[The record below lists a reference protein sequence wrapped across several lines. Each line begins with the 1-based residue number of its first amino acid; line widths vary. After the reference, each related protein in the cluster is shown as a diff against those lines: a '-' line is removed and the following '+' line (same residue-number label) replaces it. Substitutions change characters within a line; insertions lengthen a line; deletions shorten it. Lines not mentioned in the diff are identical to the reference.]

1 MLVARDE
8 LVKFIPWTEAQ
19 YGTKI
24 SFTCTQARNQN
35 MRLRRSQNAKNQ
47 QQQALYH
54 YLDQKGLLQYSYCLA
69 YQYLIIAAALPP
81 IAARCAKPGTQP
93 EIRN

>member
-1 MLVARDE
+1 
-8 LVKFIPWTEAQ
+8 
-19 YGTKI
+19 
-24 SFTCTQARNQN
+24 

-54 YLDQKGLLQYSYCLA
+54 YLDQKGLLHCPS

>member
-1 MLVARDE
+1 MDQSTIWNKNLVYLHTSSESKHAFAE
-8 LVKFIPWTEAQ
+8 ITECKKPAAA
-19 YGTKI
+19 G
-24 SFTCTQARNQN
+24 AV
-35 MRLRRSQNAKNQ
+35 L
-47 QQQALYH
+47 
-54 YLDQKGLLQYSYCLA
+54 YLDQKGLLQYRYCLA

>member
-1 MLVARDE
+1 
-8 LVKFIPWTEAQ
+8 
-19 YGTKI
+19 
-24 SFTCTQARNQN
+24 

-47 QQQALYH
+47 QQQALYY
-54 YLDQKGLLQYSYCLA
+54 YLDQKGLLHCLYCLA

-81 IAARCAKPGTQP
+81 IAAPCAKSGTQP

>member
-1 MLVARDE
+1 
-8 LVKFIPWTEAQ
+8 
-19 YGTKI
+19 
-24 SFTCTQARNQN
+24 
-35 MRLRRSQNAKNQ
+35 MRLRRSQNAKIQ

-54 YLDQKGLLQYSYCLA
+54 YLDQKGLLQCHYCLA